1 MNIQEYILDHW
12 FEKMKPETPVLMVYD
27 KDGIYYDLLPLAE
40 AKGIKVIDTTKAPLH
55 ARLSA
60 ARFWCN
66 DLSIDKDLRMIIY
79 RKRQQPANNRQWVEE
94 PFCGFKTAAAIFPFG
109 PQDDYQYICQT
120 FLPTKIKEIKQL
132 FDNGSTSFNMINA
145 LLDGAAYPE
154 LEQLTGGKS
163 FAEITVGLL
172 AQISCADIRWIHE
185 WKNFAEIQYP
195 GLDCYGSTLQEVQQ
209 KLWSYLLFSEF
220 VFDLPGD
227 LPDSLKNVAKAP
239 EEMKEKIYLVCD
251 KLRNLINLR
260 EVYVKMADK
269 TAKALNLADIF
280 AKTKH
285 LGNRITFCFENTVEY
300 NRFIAYLKEG
310 KMTEA
315 HDMYEK
321 NVKDVWYQENAEVV
335 TFWNL
340 AKYTLML
347 AECEGIESDGSL
359 KDLINW
365 YANDGQKADFAFRRF
380 YTEKMGALSLPPAV
394 KELGDLVNAR
404 YREFSERGVKEYQKR
419 IKELKDIP
427 SLRNQGCVEK
437 IYPALKDG
445 KRVVFAMVDAFR
457 FEMGKAF
464 SLSIERNYTN
474 NVVCEAKVSYIPS
487 ITRFGMANHLADI
500 SIKERGGK
508 LVPMID
514 GSEIVTPA
522 ERIDYLKKVTG
533 VEVQDIRLEDFDPSA
548 VNESTRLLVIKST
561 GIDVA
566 GENDKLNGLAA
577 MNGEMIKLVH
587 LLDECR
593 KLNFDV
599 AYLVADHGFMLQPS
613 FRSGDQINKPTG
625 SDILLEESR
634 MIAGNLNDST
644 DVLSFTPEQLGIKAD
659 VIKFCF
665 AKNYTVFRRGE
676 VYYHEGL
683 SLQENVVPMIS
694 VNLQIEK
701 KQNTF
706 RLELKYKDKKE
717 GTIYSRRPIID
728 INIYTDN
735 LFSDDVNIRLSVTD
749 DQNNTVGQPEGKF
762 FDEVTQT
769 LTLPSVVS
777 KARQPLSINDEF
789 SGDTIVITALDTDTN
804 VTLSTLTLNFDN
816 D

>member
-12 FEKMKPETPVLMVYD
+12 LEKMKPKTPVLMVYD

-66 DLSIDKDLRMIIY
+66 DLSIGKDLRMIIY

-132 FDNGSTSFNMINA
+132 FGNGSTSFNMINA

-172 AQISCADIRWIHE
+172 EQTSCAGMKWLSE

-195 GLDCYGSTLQEVQQ
+195 GLDSHGSTLQEVQQ

-220 VFDLPGD
+220 VFDLPEK

-251 KLRNLINLR
+251 KLRNRINLR

-269 TAKALNLADIF
+269 TAKALNLAETF

-310 KMTEA
+310 KMAEA
-315 HDMYEK
+315 HSMYEK
-321 NVKDVWYQENAEVV
+321 NVKDVWYQENAEVAI
-335 TFWNL
+335 FWEL
-340 AKYTLML
+340 AKYALML
-347 AECEGIESDGSL
+347 FECEGIESDGSL
-359 KDLINW
+359 KDLVNW
-365 YANDGQKADFAFRRF
+365 YANDGQKADFAFRKF
-380 YTEKMGALSLPPAV
+380 YTEKMAALSLPTAV
-394 KELGDLVNAR
+394 KELGDLVNVR

-419 IKELKDIP
+419 VEELKDIP

-437 IYPALKDG
+437 VYPALKDG

-464 SLSIERNYTN
+464 SQSIERSYPN
-474 NVVCEAKVSYIPS
+474 NVECEAKVAYIPS

-500 SIKERGGK
+500 SIKEQGGK
-508 LVPMID
+508 LVPIID

-522 ERIDYLKKVTG
+522 ERIDYLKKATG
-533 VEVQDIRLEDFDPSA
+533 VEVQDIRLEDFEPSA

-566 GENDKLNGLAA
+566 GENDKLNGLAS

-587 LLDECR
+587 LLDDCR
-593 KLNFDV
+593 KLKFDV

-613 FRSGDQINKPTG
+613 FRSGDQINKPVG

-694 VNLQIEK
+694 VNLQKEK

-735 LFSDDVNIRLSVTD
+735 LFSDDVNIRLLVTD
-749 DQNNTVGQPEGKF
+749 GQNNTVGQPEGKF

-769 LTLPSVVS
+769 LTLPSAVS

-789 SGDTIVITALDTDTN
+789 NGDTVVITALDADTN

>member
-27 KDGIYYDLLPLAE
+27 KGGIYYDLLPLAE

-154 LEQLTGGKS
+154 LEQLTSGKS

-172 AQISCADIRWIHE
+172 EQTSSADLRWLNE

-195 GLDCYGSTLQEVQQ
+195 RLDSHGSTLQEVQQ

-220 VFDLPGD
+220 VFDLPEN

-269 TAKALNLADIF
+269 TAKTLNLAETF

-310 KMTEA
+310 KMAEA
-315 HDMYEK
+315 HSMYEK
-321 NVKDVWYQENAEVV
+321 NVKDVWYQENAEVA
-335 TFWNL
+335 TFWKL
-340 AKYTLML
+340 AKYALIL
-347 AECEGIESDGSL
+347 FECEGIESDGSL
-359 KDLINW
+359 KDLVNW
-365 YANDGQKADFAFRRF
+365 YAKDGQKTDFAFRKF
-380 YTEKMGALSLPPAV
+380 YTEKMAALSLPKAV
-394 KELGDLVNAR
+394 KELGDLVNVR

-419 IKELKDIP
+419 VEELKDIP
-427 SLRNQGCVEK
+427 RLRNQGYVEK
-437 IYPALKDG
+437 VYPALKDG
-445 KRVVFAMVDAFR
+445 KRVVFAMIDAFR

-464 SLSIERNYTN
+464 SLSIERSYPN
-474 NVVCEAKVSYIPS
+474 NVECEAKIAYIPS

-500 SIKERGGK
+500 SIKGQGGK
-508 LVPMID
+508 LVPIID

-522 ERIDYLKKVTG
+522 ERIDYLKKTTG
-533 VEVQDIRLEDFDPSA
+533 VEVQDIRLEDFEPSA

-566 GENDKLNGLAA
+566 GENDKLNGLAS

-587 LLDECR
+587 LLDDCR
-593 KLNFDV
+593 KLKFDV

-613 FRSGDQINKPTG
+613 FRSGDQINKPAG

-701 KQNTF
+701 EQTTF

-728 INIYTDN
+728 INIYTEN
-735 LFSDDVNIRLSVTD
+735 LFSDDVNIRLLVTD
-749 DQNNTVGQPEGKF
+749 GQDNTVGQPEGKF

-769 LTLPSVVS
+769 LTLPSAVS

-789 SGDTIVITALDTDTN
+789 SGDTVVITALDADTN